1 MRRSRSYRHLVS
13 GLLVVFAAQ
22 AQAKAYLPEG
32 LGDALPPLLQLA
44 EEQNPEL
51 RAASEESAAAAE
63 RVQPAGALPDPM
75 LAIELR
81 DIPADNPTLSPS
93 GVGSTR
99 YQLRQTFPLWGK
111 RELRSAS
118 ATSAAA
124 ASQSEREALRLT
136 LRAKVKTAYAQFYTA
151 QSSYRVIDGIKWL
164 ALGLQDVAQTRY
176 VAGLVPQQD
185 VIKAQAERWS
195 LTNEL
200 IGIEAERHHA
210 AGQLN
215 LLLGREPEAILA
227 LPKALPALPAEYLR
241 PYLLQV
247 ALLENSPLLAGMAA
261 QSQAAQNNAEL
272 VRKNRYP
279 DLTVG
284 LAPIQKGNR
293 LDAWD
298 LMFEVDIPLQQETR
312 RAREREAAAMT
323 RATEAR
329 KQALRNELLNRLNE
343 TRIAYETLG
352 KQHTLMVDTLLPQAE
367 LAYQSALAGY
377 QTGKVDFANVLDA
390 QRQVRKV
397 RLDIV
402 KIELDRYLQLVE
414 LERLTGKDL

>member
-1 MRRSRSYRHLVS
+1 MHRGRSYRNFGI
-13 GLLVVFAAQ
+13 GLFALLAIQ
-22 AQAKAYLPEG
+22 AHATTYLPEG
-32 LGDALPPLLQLA
+32 LGETLPPLLQMA
-44 EEQNPEL
+44 EEQNPAL
-51 RAASEESAAAAE
+51 LAASEESAAAAE
-63 RVQPAGALPDPM
+63 RIQPAGALPDPV

-81 DIPADNPTLSPS
+81 DIPADNPTLSPR
-93 GVGSTR
+93 GVGSSR

-111 RELRSAS
+111 RDLRSAT
-118 ATSAAA
+118 ATSAAT
-124 ASQSEREALRLT
+124 ASQADREALRLS
-136 LRAKVKTAYAQFYTA
+136 LRAKVKTAYARFYTA
-151 QSSYRVIDGIKWL
+151 QSSYRVIDEIKWL

-185 VIKAQAERWS
+185 AVKAQAERWS

-200 IGIEAERHHA
+200 IALEAERHHA

-215 LLLGREPEAILA
+215 MLLGRAPEALLA
-227 LPKALPALPAEYLR
+227 FPKALPALPVGHLR
-241 PYLLQV
+241 PYLLQQ
-247 ALLENSPLLAGMAA
+247 ALLENSPLLTGMEA
-261 QSQAAQNNAEL
+261 QSKAALDNEAL
-272 VRKNRYP
+272 VRKDRYP

-284 LAPIQKGNR
+284 LAPIQRGNR

-298 LMFEVDIPLQQETR
+298 LSVEFDIPLQQETR
-312 RAREREAAAMT
+312 RAREREAAAMA
-323 RATEAR
+323 RAAEAR
-329 KQALRNELLNRLNE
+329 KLALRNELLNRLNE
-343 TRIAYETLG
+343 TRIAYETLS
-352 KQHTLMVDTLLPQAE
+352 KQHILLVDTLLPQAE

-414 LERLTGKDL
+414 LERLTGKEL